1 MALTKAQLDELT
13 AGYSTPQEMET
24 LYSQMLQHMI
34 NRSLEAEM
42 QVHLGH
48 ERHQKSRGNP
58 RNGKSRKVVQSAM
71 GDLQI
76 ETPRDRDGTFEPQL
90 VPKRQVRLAGMEEKI
105 LTLYS
110 KGLTTRD
117 IESALVDLYGVTIS
131 HALIA
136 HVTDAVL
143 EEARLWQT
151 RPLEAIYPIV
161 WLDGIVVKV
170 QHNKQVINK
179 SAHVV
184 LGVNLRGEKE
194 VLGLWLAE
202 NEGAKF
208 WLAVLTELRQRGVQD
223 VYIASMDG
231 LKGLPEAVNAVFP
244 KTLTQLCIVHLVRAS
259 LRYVSSTDSKAVV
272 AALKAIY
279 QSATAEEA
287 LRELDAF
294 ENAWGAKYKAV
305 VRLWRGNW
313 DNIIPFF
320 QFLPEIRKVIYT
332 TNAIESLNMVMRK
345 YTRNRRIFPNDD
357 SALKSLFL
365 AIREAS
371 KNWKSIHHWK
381 PALQSFQVMFGE
393 ERVPLAAL

>member
-1 MALTKAQLDELT
+1 LDIDKAMLDALTRDCK
-13 AGYSTPQEMET
+13 TPQDVEK

-48 ERHQKSRGNP
+48 ERHGRSSGNV
-58 RNGKSRKVVQSAM
+58 RNGKSRKRVQSAA

-105 LTLYS
+105 LALYV
-110 KGLTTRD
+110 KGMTTRD

-131 HALIA
+131 HSLIA
-136 HVTDAVL
+136 QVTDAVL
-143 EEARLWQT
+143 DEARIWQT

-170 QHNKQVINK
+170 QQNKQVINK

-208 WLAVLTELRQRGVQD
+208 WLSVLTELRQRGVQD
-223 VYIASMDG
+223 IYIASMDG

-259 LRYVSSTDSKAVV
+259 LRYVGAKESKAVV
-272 AALKAIY
+272 AGLKRIY
-279 QSATAEEA
+279 QSSTAEEA
-287 LRELDAF
+287 ALELDAF
-294 ENAWGAKYKAV
+294 EAEWGDKYKAV

-345 YTRNRRIFPNDD
+345 FTRNRRIFPNDD
-357 SALKSLFL
+357 AALKGLFM

-393 ERVPLAAL
+393 DRVPLDAL